1 MTCFLLSFP
10 VTLSLTKDTSMK
22 EELKSKLQATRQS
35 LAAIARDISYNQ
47 HFKTD
52 NGISKDEGIALNVVA
67 NHLMRLYHLI
77 EEVLDCKEG
86 EKPQFDIDSANLLL
100 FSGIP
105 MRDPE
110 WKDGS
115 SIIGVRFVAK
125 KTIEEKYTDVM
136 DVLYRNGF
144 KMTGERGPC
153 YLVMSKDEEVTLY
166 QPEGERYPDMEIAP
180 PIRL

>member
-1 MTCFLLSFP
+1 
-10 VTLSLTKDTSMK
+10 MK
-22 EELKSKLQATRQS
+22 EELKSKLQVARKS

-52 NGISKDEGIALNVVA
+52 NKISRDEGIALNVVA

-180 PIRL
+180 PDKVMIRVGMPFCSRIR

>member
-1 MTCFLLSFP
+1 M
-10 VTLSLTKDTSMK
+10 
-22 EELKSKLQATRQS
+22 
-35 LAAIARDISYNQ
+35 
-47 HFKTD
+47 
-52 NGISKDEGIALNVVA
+52 VA

-86 EKPQFDIDSANLLL
+86 EKPRFDIDTANLLL

-125 KTIEEKYTDVM
+125 KTIEEKNTDVM
-136 DVLYRNGF
+136 GVLYRSGF

-166 QPEGERYPDMEIAP
+166 QPERERYPDMEIAP

>member
-1 MTCFLLSFP
+1 MTCFSLSFP
-10 VTLSLTKDTSMK
+10 VTLSLTNDTDMK
-22 EELKSKLQATRQS
+22 EELKRKLQATRQS
-35 LAAIARDISYNQ
+35 LAAIAHDISYNQ
-47 HFKTD
+47 HFKAD
-52 NGISKDEGIALNVVA
+52 NEISKDEGIALNVVV

-86 EKPQFDIDSANLLL
+86 EKPRFDIDSANLFL

-125 KTIEEKYTDVM
+125 KTIEEKNTDVM
-136 DVLYRNGF
+136 GEPYRNGF
-144 KMTGERGPC
+144 KMTGGGDDPC
-153 YLVMSKDEEVTLY
+153 YLVMSKDKNVTLC
-166 QPEGERYPDMEIAP
+166 QPEGGKIP
-180 PIRL
+180 